1 MSIACKPRIL
11 GLRVTI
17 RFSPSQVD
25 PLAYFTRKRQQEAK
39 ERGEFID
46 IHDIGGTDPGDFDVL
61 ISDVDDEKLRGEV
74 TEIVGIPYH
83 AEATKEDAIGKTSDL
98 FDISE
103 ESGPDLINI
112 AGHQVPVYRSPTHS
126 QFTELNLLGMDF
138 FHYYNVSQ
146 ANDFKKRRAKLYFGQ
161 KWKMVE
167 DD

>member
-83 AEATKEDAIGKTSDL
+83 AEATKEDAIGKVIKIGDCYIFGRKFRTIFPAVVGNDTRAHWVFFIVGTGSPL
-98 FDISE
+98 TYLS
-103 ESGPDLINI
+103 
-112 AGHQVPVYRSPTHS
+112 AQVSAPTCEKE
-126 QFTELNLLGMDF
+126 TC
-138 FHYYNVSQ
+138 
-146 ANDFKKRRAKLYFGQ
+146 
-161 KWKMVE
+161 
-167 DD
+167 